1 MGVVAYSR
9 LGAYELFLPLDV
21 RLFELGANSWL
32 GTYSNK
38 HGTSLRS
45 TKVGIKFGK

>member
-9 LGAYELFLPLDV
+9 LGAYELFLP
-21 RLFELGANSWL
+21 FGWAWL

-38 HGTSLRS
+38 YGTSLRS